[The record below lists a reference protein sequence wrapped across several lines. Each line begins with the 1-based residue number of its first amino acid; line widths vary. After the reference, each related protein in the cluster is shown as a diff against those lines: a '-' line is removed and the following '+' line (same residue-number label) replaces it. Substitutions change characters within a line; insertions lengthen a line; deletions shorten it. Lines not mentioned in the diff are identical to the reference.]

1 MMSTA
6 NTVANKVENT
16 APSRGVFITFEGGEG
31 VGKSTNLQFAAR
43 WLAERGIEVFCT
55 REPGGTP
62 LAEEIRNVLLSPR
75 QETFDATAELLLVF
89 AARSQHLNKVIL
101 PTLERGTWVLCDRFT
116 DATFAYQ
123 GYGRQLALTSIV
135 TLEKLV
141 QGDVFPDCT
150 FLLDA
155 NSDIGLARAKSRGGL
170 DRFEQEDIDFY
181 RRVREGYL
189 ARARA
194 DGARYRMIDAS
205 QTLENVQQQIA
216 VALNVFLEKHKGN
229 VP

>member
-1 MMSTA
+1 MTSSA
-6 NTVANKVENT
+6 NAI
-16 APSRGVFITFEGGEG
+16 SQLGLFITFEGGEG

-43 WLAERGIEVFCT
+43 WLANRSIDVVCT

-62 LAEEIRNVLLSPR
+62 VAEEIRGLLLSPR
-75 QETFDATAELLLVF
+75 QEIVDPMAELLLVF
-89 AARSQHLNKVIL
+89 AARAQHLNAVIL
-101 PTLERGTWVLCDRFT
+101 PALNRGTWILCDRFT

-123 GYGRQLALTSIV
+123 GYGRQIPLAAISQ
-135 TLEKLV
+135 LEKLV
-141 QGDVFPDCT
+141 QGEVFPDCT

-155 NSDIGLARAKSRGGL
+155 DSDIGLTRAKNRGGL

-194 DGARYRMIDAS
+194 DSGRYCMIDAS
-205 QTLENVQQQIA
+205 LPLDAVQQQIA
-216 VALNVFLEKHKGN
+216 CELDKFLAKHFLAKHKGDAQ
-229 VP
+229 

>member
-1 MMSTA
+1 MMSSTNEIA
-6 NTVANKVENT
+6 NAA
-16 APSRGVFITFEGGEG
+16 APRGVFITFEGGEG

-43 WLAERGIEVFCT
+43 WLTERGIDVLCT

-75 QETFDATAELLLVF
+75 QEAVDATAELLLMF
-89 AARSQHLNKVIL
+89 AARSQHLKKAIL
-101 PTLERGTWVLCDRFT
+101 PALERGAWVLCDRFT

-123 GYGRQLALTSIV
+123 GYGRQLPLDSIA

-141 QGDVFPDCT
+141 QGNVFPDCT

-194 DGARYRMIDAS
+194 DAARYRMIDAS

-216 VALNVFLEKHKGN
+216 VALGSLLEKHKGGIR
-229 VP
+229 